1 MPPPLKSKMWHMQTK
16 RKQALLCCTC
26 AAAATPLNTNTSPQ
40 YYYNRVC
47 DVVNVARLE
56 VLPLLLTASR

>member
-1 MPPPLKSKMWHMQTK
+1 MWYMQTK
-16 RKQALLCCTC
+16 RKQAFRLRTS
-26 AAAATPLNTNTSPQ
+26 ATATPPLNTNTSPQ